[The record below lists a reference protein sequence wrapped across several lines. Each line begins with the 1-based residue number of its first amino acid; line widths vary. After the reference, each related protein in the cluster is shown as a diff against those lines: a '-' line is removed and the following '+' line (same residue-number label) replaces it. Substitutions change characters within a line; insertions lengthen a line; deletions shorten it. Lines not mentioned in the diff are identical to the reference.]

1 MNNLGK
7 INFGNSDFILNEQ
20 KKLKLN
26 RDIKNTEQLRRF
38 KLFNFKKK
46 RCIRIIHKLWKSI
59 NIIQDD

>member
-20 KKLKLN
+20 KKKLKLN

-38 KLFNFKKK
+38 KPFNFKKK
-46 RCIRIIHKLWKSI
+46 MVY
-59 NIIQDD
+59 NT